1 MDGRDIDA
9 SEPHHPQQQ
18 REWIEVA
25 DVRRS
30 LCQLRRLWLD
40 NEPDTP
46 FQMSKRLRNVDMD
59 LTEFC
64 FQFVVQ
70 HHSKKRKTTPPSD
83 NNAAPLT
90 S

>member
-1 MDGRDIDA
+1 M
-9 SEPHHPQQQ
+9 
-18 REWIEVA
+18 A

-46 FQMSKRLRNVDMD
+46 FQMSRRLRDVDMD

-70 HHSKKRKTTPPSD
+70 HHSKKRKATTPADPSAQ
-83 NNAAPLT
+83 NRT
-90 S
+90 IRG